1 MMIDLVSTII
11 GIGVIP
17 MCSWI
22 AEAENDFFIS
32 PDEKSMQG
40 VILNAPIKQ
49 PQDFDY
55 PNCQGEGSAEGKIS
69 PSNMDAL

>member
-1 MMIDLVSTII
+1 MMIALVSTII

-40 VILNAPIKQ
+40 VILNAQ
-49 PQDFDY
+49 
-55 PNCQGEGSAEGKIS
+55 
-69 PSNMDAL
+69 SNNHRTLIILIVNVKEALKGR